1 MADTIHVWH
10 YAGCSTCKKA
20 LGWLRATG
28 RPFTSTDLVLEGP
41 PDAATLADLARRAG
55 VPARKLF
62 NTSGQVYRGE
72 GWAERAAT
80 MSDAEIFAALAGN
93 GRLVKRPLLS
103 VGARAAV
110 GFDAAVWQRVV
121 VGV

>member
-1 MADTIHVWH
+1 MADAIHVWH

-20 LGWLRATG
+20 LAWLRATG
-28 RPFTSTDLVLEGP
+28 RAFNATDLVVDGA

-80 MSDAEIFAALAGN
+80 MSDADIFAALAAN

-103 VGARAAV
+103 VGRRAAV
-110 GFDAAVWQRVV
+110 GFDPATWQAAVE
-121 VGV
+121 GA